1 MGDYGVMTKR
11 TEQTL
16 QYRRISMVFT
26 RKLIGSSWKWSACG
40 TGCKLCSEL
49 HNRTIHRSM
58 MTRSTWKAMTP
69 ILRTP
74 LAAAGF
80 SAGVLSD

>member
-1 MGDYGVMTKR
+1 MGGCGIMTKR
-11 TEQTL
+11 TEPTL
-16 QYRRISMVFT
+16 QYRSISMVFT
-26 RKLIGSSWKWSACG
+26 SKLIGSSLKWSACG
-40 TGCKLCSEL
+40 TSSKLCSEL

-58 MTRSTWKAMTP
+58 MTRSTRKAMTP